1 MSTIRKLNTLDIL
14 TRQFTYEISEASL
27 FFLWGKFWADY
38 CTKVTDKWSAPSSPA
53 TWIIGNFI
61 QIRLRGGLGSKLTKA
76 FKNRDVVYLSIRI
89 EFDVYIAYLKHPNS
103 QPLLNWFC
111 SVKPGGLH
119 VFIYVIKLI

>member
-27 FFLWGKFWADY
+27 FFCGGSFEPITVL
-38 CTKVTDKWSAPSSPA
+38 KWQTSDQAPSSPA